1 MKALEK
7 AINKED
13 PIIVFLMETKSS
25 NEWMDKVKEE
35 CNMKHS
41 WVMTSN
47 GRSGDLALLWKDE
60 IKIGLLMYSLNHID
74 VLVSVVRV

>member
-1 MKALEK
+1 M
-7 AINKED
+7 
-13 PIIVFLMETKSS
+13 P
-25 NEWMDKVKEE
+25 
-35 CNMKHS
+35 
-41 WVMTSN
+41 SN

>member
-25 NEWMDKVKEE
+25 NEWTDKVKEE

-41 WVMTSN
+41 WVVMSN
-47 GRSGDLALLWKDE
+47 GRSGGLALLWKDE
-60 IKIGLLMYSLNHID
+60 IQIELLTNSLNHID
-74 VLVSVVRV
+74 VLVSGG